1 MEKEHSKTG
10 NSGQLP
16 ANPEAVEVEE
26 LDIEEFS
33 KLHGGKPPKAKP
45 EIVTTGNRALRS
57 TCRPTTIRSRSP
69 FALAVRT

>member
-26 LDIEEFS
+26 LDIEE
-33 KLHGGKPPKAKP
+33 L
-45 EIVTTGNRALRS
+45 VLR
-57 TCRPTTIRSRSP
+57 CFRWSRWVV
-69 FALAVRT
+69 FGHDA